1 MKKIIRLTESDLT
14 RIVKRVIKE
23 ETDAKGPIGD
33 CFRSSGLP
41 MPKACAA
48 MSTIPLELIGLG
60 DEYDP
65 GGDDRTIAELSVT
78 CLKELALTSFMD
90 PLGFKKLKVAACLT
104 SKFLDKDVTY

>member
-41 MPKACAA
+41 MPKSCAA
-48 MSTIPLELIGLG
+48 MAAVPLEVLSGEEI
-60 DEYDP
+60 
-65 GGDDRTIAELSVT
+65 DDDGRTMAELCGP
-78 CLKELALTSFMD
+78 CLKELALTSFTD
-90 PLGFKKLKVAACLT
+90 PFGFKKLKVVACLT
-104 SKFLDKDVTY
+104 SKFYNKRIDY

>member
-33 CFRSSGLP
+33 CFRGSGLP

-48 MSTIPLELIGLG
+48 MATIPLELISG
-60 DEYDP
+60 EEM
-65 GGDDRTIAELSVT
+65 GDDSRTMAELGGI

-90 PLGFKKLKVAACLT
+90 PLGFKKLKVIGCLT
-104 SKFLDKDVTY
+104 SKLLFI